1 MALVQVIVAMAMILL
16 CGVAGVRALVEMN
29 RKAAAMRTL
38 NNARAV
44 VQRNI
49 DTALGVPFSRTAAP
63 AVLAITPAAG
73 VIYDEDGNGD
83 GLVDVVTPRSGVGAV
98 VQGTLLRTVLAEPG
112 SEGADVRRVSFQL
125 TYTYRAKPYTY
136 QMSTLRAQD

>member
-1 MALVQVIVAMAMILL
+1 MRCSLAEVDMVACAPRSGMKRCGAQNARRRTGDIRTDSTGMALIQVIVAMAMIML

-49 DTALGVPFSRTAAP
+49 DTALGVPFSRSSTP
-63 AVLAITPAAG
+63 EVLATTSAAG
-73 VIYDEDGNGD
+73 VVYDEDGN
-83 GLVDVVTPRSGVGAV
+83 
-98 VQGTLLRTVLAEPG
+98 
-112 SEGADVRRVSFQL
+112 
-125 TYTYRAKPYTY
+125 
-136 QMSTLRAQD
+136 